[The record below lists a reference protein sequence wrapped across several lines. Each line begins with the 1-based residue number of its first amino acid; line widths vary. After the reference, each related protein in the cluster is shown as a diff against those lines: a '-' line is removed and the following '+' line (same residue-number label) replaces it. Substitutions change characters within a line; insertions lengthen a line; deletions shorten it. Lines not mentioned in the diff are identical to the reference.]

1 MQITKHLPQK
11 LQELL
16 NGRKIQIVINS
27 IENGSV
33 VTRFYIV
40 VDVGQNITETEISDA
55 FIEALNKSTVF
66 KADLQNTSVEGMNLV
81 ITVNLSNSMCL
92 SGVVMS
98 GELRFGW
105 GKVNGT
111 WFTSFSNTD
120 LNL

>member
-1 MQITKHLPQK
+1 M
-11 LQELL
+11 
-16 NGRKIQIVINS
+16 
-27 IENGSV
+27 

-81 ITVNLSNSMCL
+81 ITVSLSNSMCL